1 MKAEVKVNYDA
12 YWRRHPAEAERVE
25 RTAFFG
31 RRYDYAVERCD
42 WRALM
47 ALARWSTGCS
57 IFRFWKTEPDGLQC
71 RPFRVVR
78 RIDWRFSDVAEG

>member
-1 MKAEVKVNYDA
+1 MKAEVNYDA

-47 ALARWSTGCS
+47 ALARWSRVFNFPILENRARRAAMQAIPSGEKDRLEV
-57 IFRFWKTEPDGLQC
+57 FRC
-71 RPFRVVR
+71 C
-78 RIDWRFSDVAEG
+78 